1 MKKAVSAVFSVI
13 ILLAVLCI
21 SVTAGTYAF
30 QFEDG
35 ENSDENVREDFEK
48 FTAQLPEDVKN
59 RLGSESAESPE
70 KIAESFDFDYFTG
83 LISDSISQSIPS
95 AMKTLCLTAAL
106 LIISALFRA
115 LEKAAST
122 ECAAAFNTCSMLC
135 FALAFFAMQK
145 SLFAA
150 VGIMLSTLSNVML
163 TLLPFMESVYIL
175 SGNVTTAAVNDTG
188 LGLMITF
195 AQKLFDSVLAPGADI
210 CFLLAAVCSVT
221 GNKGISQISGL
232 LKKLLSGFLVTVMT
246 LMSFVLTLQSGVA
259 SAADNFGIRT
269 LKFAIGS
276 YIPIIG
282 GTIAESFSILAS
294 SVSVLK
300 KASGV
305 AGIVV
310 IIIICLPVILTL
322 AANRLSISIS
332 GVWAGLLEC
341 SREKDFIDEAGSI
354 QSLLIAVSTAAAV
367 MFIYAMSLFCRITPA
382 YG

>member
-21 SVTAGTYAF
+21 SVPAGTYAF

-59 RLGSESAESPE
+59 RLGSENAESPE

-115 LEKAAST
+115 LEKAAS
-122 ECAAAFNTCSMLC
+122 FNTCSMLC
-135 FALAFFAMQK
+135 FALAFLAMQK

-269 LKFAIGS
+269 LKFAMGS

-282 GTIAESFSILAS
+282 G
-294 SVSVLK
+294 
-300 KASGV
+300 
-305 AGIVV
+305 
-310 IIIICLPVILTL
+310 
-322 AANRLSISIS
+322 
-332 GVWAGLLEC
+332 
-341 SREKDFIDEAGSI
+341 SRSPYLRR
-354 QSLLIAVSTAAAV
+354 Q
-367 MFIYAMSLFCRITPA
+367 
-382 YG
+382 